1 MIEDLTPRQVWEA
14 LMSNPDAALCDVRT
28 NAEWS
33 FVGVPDLSQTGKQPV
48 LIQWQVFPT
57 MQPNP
62 KFLEAMQAANLQTT
76 DHIYFLCRSGAR
88 SHAAGP
94 SRGGN
99 MKGCP
104 GSRGDVGPIFRRA
117 AQARGDPQLPARA
130 AAAAGEGI
138 RREPVLCT
146 SASSEYDR
154 EGGVGHHV

>member
-88 SHAAGP
+88 SHAA
-94 SRGGN
+94 
-99 MKGCP
+99 
-104 GSRGDVGPIFRRA
+104 
-117 AQARGDPQLPARA
+117 A
-130 AAAAGEGI
+130 AAAKAAGYKHVFNIKDGFEGP
-138 RREPVLCT
+138 PVARNHRGT
-146 SASSEYDR
+146 IAGWKH
-154 EGGVGHHV
+154 EGLPWKQG

>member
-62 KFLEAMQAANLQTT
+62 KFLEAMQAAHLQPT

-88 SHAAGP
+88 STA
-94 SRGGN
+94 
-99 MKGCP
+99 
-104 GSRGDVGPIFRRA
+104 A
-117 AQARGDPQLPARA
+117 AQAAK
-130 AAAAGEGI
+130 AAGYKHVYNIKDGFEGPPDARNHRGMI
-138 RREPVLCT
+138 
-146 SASSEYDR
+146 AGWKH
-154 EGGVGHHV
+154 EGLPWKQG